1 MYPNVRMNGS
11 SAVLDHL
18 TALSDPTRGRLLLVL
33 EGRELAVSELCA
45 VLQLPQ
51 STVSRHLKVLA
62 DDGWL
67 EVRPEGTSRIYLM
80 EPARLDGARRRLWD
94 AVRVDLSELPTAAQD
109 GQRLESV
116 LAERATRSREFF
128 LASAGEWD
136 RLRSDLFGR
145 QAGPAAL
152 LGLLDRDLVVG
163 DLGCGTG
170 AVSAALAP
178 FVSRVVA
185 VDGSPSM
192 LAAAR
197 ERLGAAG
204 NVELRAGELE
214 ELPVADGELGAAVLY
229 LVLHHVAEPGRA
241 LAEVARTL
249 APGGRLL
256 VVDMNPH
263 DRQEY
268 RHEMGH
274 VWLGFDRRQLG
285 KWMEAAGLD
294 ELRVIPL
301 PPDAEAKGPTL
312 FAGTAMKRPTEHHE
326 PIWEELASSRVD
338 RTQGAKP

>member
-1 MYPNVRMNGS
+1 MNGS
-11 SAVLDHL
+11 TAVLDHL

-45 VLQLPQ
+45 VLHLPQ

-67 EVRPEGTSRIYLM
+67 EVRPEGTSRIYQM
-80 EPARLDGARRRLWD
+80 EPKRLDGARRRLWE
-94 AVRVDLSELPTAAQD
+94 AVRADLSELTTAAQD
-109 GQRLESV
+109 AQRLASV

-136 RLRSDLFGR
+136 RLRGDHFGR

-152 LGLLDRDLVVG
+152 LGLLEADLAVG

-178 FVSRVVA
+178 FVARVVA

-192 LAAAR
+192 IAAAR
-197 ERLGAAG
+197 ERLGAAA
-204 NVELRAGELE
+204 NVELREGELE
-214 ELPVADGELGAAVLY
+214 ALPVADGELDAAVLY
-229 LVLHHVAEPGRA
+229 LVLHHVAEPGKV
-241 LAEVARTL
+241 LAEAARAL

-256 VVDMNPH
+256 LVDMNPH

-274 VWLGFDRRQLG
+274 VWLGFDRRQIA
-285 KWMEAAGLD
+285 KWIEDAGLGT
-294 ELRVIPL
+294 LRVVPL
-301 PPDAEAKGPTL
+301 PADPEAKGPTL
-312 FAGTAMKRPTEHHE
+312 FAATARRRDTNQR
-326 PIWEELASSRVD
+326 SR
-338 RTQGAKP
+338 T